1 MAFIIVGEKSCESGY
16 NNGNK
21 VILHLVGLL
30 DFVVG
35 VFDGNDYW
43 LIDGS

>member
-1 MAFIIVGEKSCESGY
+1 VRKGEKGCESGY

-21 VILHLVGLL
+21 VILHFVGLL
-30 DFVVG
+30 GFVVG
-35 VFDGNDYW
+35 IFDGNDYW